1 MTRSD
6 FTEYLKQLKIN
17 SEQKADYWKLYD
29 KINEPKSPLTY
40 NQRANL
46 LLYEL
51 RKMKGKNKNP
61 SIKKG

>member
-29 KINEPKSPLTY
+29 KINEPRSPLNY

-46 LLYEL
+46 LLNEL
-51 RKMKGKNKNP
+51 RKMKGTK
-61 SIKKG
+61 

>member
-51 RKMKGKNKNP
+51 RKMKGKK
-61 SIKKG
+61 

>member
-6 FTEYLKQLKIN
+6 FTEYLKQLNIN

-29 KINEPKSPLTY
+29 KINEPRSPLNY

-46 LLYEL
+46 LLNEL
-51 RKMKGKNKNP
+51 RKMKGKK
-61 SIKKG
+61 